1 MPMKRLLVTAA
12 KFGSAAAVLVGTLWL
27 AVSQRDG
34 TTEAAPV
41 LLRAGLVQ
49 YLVARDGYLP
59 PVGQCWPVEV
69 ALLGD
74 EDDAGMPVATQT
86 AWQVCDLDDGTWVPS
101 ECAEAPCPRVSAVD
115 GERRCRARAREL
127 CELPAPDTGVPS
139 SIDAGAPEPEVDRRC
154 AREAEQVCV
163 DALRSAG
170 GPVWHGEARAAVVGT
185 DVPLKRLSRRALM
198 ESSCGCANAR
208 DAGVCRERIVGADAG
223 PWWRVVPPGGKCAL
237 GLCQGPGCVPA
248 PCTHSEARERCG
260 GGGNCL
266 EPEECQP

>member
-1 MPMKRLLVTAA
+1 MKRLLVTAA

-34 TTEAAPV
+34 TTESAPV

-86 AWQVCDLDDGTWVPS
+86 VWQVCDLDDGTWVT
-101 ECAEAPCPRVSAVD
+101 EAGKRVSSID
-115 GERRCRARAREL
+115 GEKRCRARARDL
-127 CELPAPDTGVPS
+127 CWG
-139 SIDAGAPEPEVDRRC
+139 DAGEPESPADRRC
-154 AREAEQVCV
+154 AREAEQACV
-163 DALRSAG
+163 DTLRAAG
-170 GPVWHGEARAAVVGT
+170 GPNWHGEPRAAIAG
-185 DVPLKRLSRRALM
+185 DVALKRLSRRALM
-198 ESSCGCANAR
+198 ESSCGCASTR

-223 PWWRVVPPGGKCAL
+223 PYWRVVPVGGKCEM

-248 PCTHSEARERCG
+248 PCKHSEIRERC

-266 EPEECQP
+266 EPEECR

>member
-1 MPMKRLLVTAA
+1 MKRLLVTAA
-12 KFGSAAAVLVGTLWL
+12 KYGSAAAVLVGTLWL

-34 TTEAAPV
+34 TVESVQVMARAA
-41 LLRAGLVQ
+41 LVR

-59 PVGQCWPVEV
+59 PIGQCWPVEV

-86 AWQVCDLDDGTWVPS
+86 VWQVCDLDDGTWVPS
-101 ECAEAPCPRVSAVD
+101 ECAEAPCPRVSSID
-115 GERRCRARAREL
+115 GEKRCRARARDL
-127 CELPAPDTGVPS
+127 CWG
-139 SIDAGAPEPEVDRRC
+139 DAGEPESPADRRC

-163 DALRSAG
+163 DALHSAG
-170 GPVWHGEARAAVVGT
+170 GPVWHGEARAAIAG

-198 ESSCGCANAR
+198 DQSCGCANAR

-223 PWWRVVPPGGKCAL
+223 PYYRVVQPGAHCAL
-237 GLCQGPGCVPA
+237 GLCQGAGCVPA

-260 GGGNCL
+260 GGNCL
-266 EPEECQP
+266 DPEECRP